1 MIESAREDSS
11 YQFKALAAREKLQ
24 YMLAYAKTSTIAT
37 ILAPL
42 LCIPLYI
49 DSTDELH
56 FKAWFALMAAVV
68 IVRLFLIRAVAQT
81 DDVQRNMVLLN
92 TAVGIV
98 TFVWGL
104 GWFVFVTA
112 SEPMEYLTYQI
123 ISLTV
128 LFVGMVGY
136 CVNWKTFFAFVFPL
150 KMPELI
156 YVVIHH
162 DVISLPI
169 PMGSL
174 VAFYLALKMGLLFSK
189 SWEKSFSLRLRND
202 ALVDQLIAENNAS
215 IKANIAKSEFIATA
229 SHDLRQPMQTIN
241 IFIEMIEQR
250 NLQDHERSIF
260 QRMHR
265 SVVVLNNMF
274 NSLLDVSKLD
284 SNFSTTESHF
294 SLSQVVSNL
303 RHTFE
308 DLCQQ
313 KKLGLIFKGEERSV
327 RGDPHLTEQILRNL
341 LANAVQYTDSGEIV
355 ITFGSEAGCLVFS
368 VADSGCGIPAE
379 DLSLVFNEFYRSEHS
394 RSRYDGLGLGL
405 SIVNRI
411 VKKIDGQCTVQ
422 SEVGKGSTFT
432 IHTPY
437 RVSSDNAQQPFHSGV
452 TSNAAASASAANELA
467 PCIGIIENDPSL
479 RDAYCQYFLQKG
491 YQVYLIPHQE
501 DAFFKF
507 LLDLP
512 KLQFILSD
520 FRLGERDGIYF
531 IQKLREEFND
541 DIPACILTADTSPK
555 HLELFNAHNIDVL
568 YKPIDIKEIAAFV
581 VVALQQADAST
592 QR

>member
-42 LCIPLYI
+42 LCVPLYI
-49 DSTDELH
+49 DSTDDLL
-56 FKAWFALMAAVV
+56 FNAWFALMAAVV

-92 TAVGIV
+92 IAVGIV

-156 YVVIHH
+156 YVVTHY

-169 PMGSL
+169 PLGSL
-174 VAFYLALKMGLLFSK
+174 VAFYLALKMGILFSK

-229 SHDLRQPMQTIN
+229 SHDLRQPMQAIN

-313 KKLGLIFKGEERSV
+313 KKLGLIFKG
-327 RGDPHLTEQILRNL
+327 
-341 LANAVQYTDSGEIV
+341 
-355 ITFGSEAGCLVFS
+355 
-368 VADSGCGIPAE
+368 
-379 DLSLVFNEFYRSEHS
+379 
-394 RSRYDGLGLGL
+394 
-405 SIVNRI
+405 
-411 VKKIDGQCTVQ
+411 
-422 SEVGKGSTFT
+422 
-432 IHTPY
+432 
-437 RVSSDNAQQPFHSGV
+437 
-452 TSNAAASASAANELA
+452 
-467 PCIGIIENDPSL
+467 
-479 RDAYCQYFLQKG
+479 
-491 YQVYLIPHQE
+491 
-501 DAFFKF
+501 
-507 LLDLP
+507 
-512 KLQFILSD
+512 
-520 FRLGERDGIYF
+520 
-531 IQKLREEFND
+531 
-541 DIPACILTADTSPK
+541 
-555 HLELFNAHNIDVL
+555 
-568 YKPIDIKEIAAFV
+568 
-581 VVALQQADAST
+581 
-592 QR
+592 

>member
-1 MIESAREDSS
+1 
-11 YQFKALAAREKLQ
+11 
-24 YMLAYAKTSTIAT
+24 
-37 ILAPL
+37 
-42 LCIPLYI
+42 
-49 DSTDELH
+49 
-56 FKAWFALMAAVV
+56 
-68 IVRLFLIRAVAQT
+68 
-81 DDVQRNMVLLN
+81 
-92 TAVGIV
+92 
-98 TFVWGL
+98 
-104 GWFVFVTA
+104 
-112 SEPMEYLTYQI
+112 
-123 ISLTV
+123 
-128 LFVGMVGY
+128 
-136 CVNWKTFFAFVFPL
+136 
-150 KMPELI
+150 
-156 YVVIHH
+156 
-162 DVISLPI
+162 
-169 PMGSL
+169 MG
-174 VAFYLALKMGLLFSK
+174 
-189 SWEKSFSLRLRND
+189 KSFSLRLRND

-229 SHDLRQPMQTIN
+229 SHDLRQPMQAIN

-355 ITFGSEAGCLVFS
+355 ITFRSEAGCLVFS

-405 SIVNRI
+405 SIVKRI

-422 SEVGKGSTFT
+422 SVVGKGSTFT

-437 RVSSDNAQQPFHSGV
+437 RVSSDKAQQPLNSGV

-479 RDAYCQYFLQKG
+479 REAYCQYFLQKG

-581 VVALQQADAST
+581 VVAMQQADTST
-592 QR
+592 QA